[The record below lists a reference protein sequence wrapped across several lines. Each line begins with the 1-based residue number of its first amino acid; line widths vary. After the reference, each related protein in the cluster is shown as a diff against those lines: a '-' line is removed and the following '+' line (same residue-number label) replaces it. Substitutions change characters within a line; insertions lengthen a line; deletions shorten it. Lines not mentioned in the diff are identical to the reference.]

1 MYSVQSSFDT
11 ETELYEAKER
21 AAKRQELENEVLH
34 HVEPICRDL
43 LYELH
48 LRTSSESKDK
58 ITNLFGNADDP
69 SIVDQSVEDC
79 LKTYIES
86 CEDLRTRYKNL
97 CDENCKVLKS
107 ELLSFAKIMAE
118 RIKMDRTVY
127 L

>member
-58 ITNLFGNADDP
+58 STNLFGNADDP

-118 RIKMDRTVY
+118 RIKKADG
-127 L
+127 